1 MSKSALLPIVLQSLL
16 ATAALAQCEDNV
28 YPLSLVSAQGVPAPR
43 LVDPSYGG
51 HYFQFDSEAVFLAF
65 DPATPSG
72 VYYVHVTDPFNGA
85 DLVLSGNDPM
95 DRFVQVVN
103 TNGVITLSLPF
114 SNNQSAVF
122 GLGLGGQGQSLLLQ
136 PFGTNPAEPCQFKV
150 WAGDNW
156 DLTYGPENPYLLR
169 GGFSA
174 ALGRCA
180 VLSYENF
187 RIGSGIGT
195 NVTGSVFRDDDRSG
209 TRNGSEPGLA
219 DWEVR
224 LVTGSTSLSTRTDA
238 NGRYVFPNVPAAT
251 YTVEVPLVAGYVG
264 TTTLQLAVEVCGCA
278 DQNIRDFGVVAQS
291 LRCCGHTIGFWGNCN
306 GLRLV
311 SGYRIL
317 PTLPGLYLRNQ
328 FGQQV
333 APGSAFALRSYLRM
347 ANSCNMAYMLSAQL
361 VAMHCNVMTGLVSPH
376 CRIRDRQLGVL
387 TIGEL
392 MQRAIASLAQRG
404 YTPVGSQ
411 FRREQE
417 LLKNALDAANN
428 NRNWY

>member
-1 MSKSALLPIVLQSLL
+1 MPKTSLLPIALTSLL
-16 ATAALAQCEDNV
+16 AVAATAQCQDNS
-28 YPLSLVSAQGVPAPR
+28 YPLTLVSAQGVPAPQ
-43 LVDPSYGG
+43 LVDPAYGER
-51 HYFQFDSEAVFLAF
+51 YFQFDNEAVFLAF
-65 DPATPSG
+65 DSAMPSG

-85 DLVLSGNDPM
+85 DMVLSSNDPM

-136 PFGTNPAEPCQFKV
+136 PFGSNPAEPCQFKV

-156 DLTYGPENPYLLR
+156 DLGNGPENPYLLR

-174 ALGRCA
+174 SLGRCA
-180 VLSYENF
+180 VLSYAHL

-209 TRNGSEPGLA
+209 ARNGSEPGLA

-224 LVTGSTSLSTRTDA
+224 LVNGTTSLSTRTDA
-238 NGRYVFPNVPAAT
+238 SGRYVFTNVPAAN
-251 YTVEVPLVAGYVG
+251 YTIEVPAVAGYVG
-264 TTTLQLAVEVCGCA
+264 TTTLQLAVQVCGCA
-278 DQNIRDFGVVAQS
+278 DLRLRDFGVVAQS

-311 SGYRIL
+311 AGYNIL

-333 APGSAFALRSYLRM
+333 APGSASALRNYLRS

-361 VAMHCNVMTGLVSPH
+361 LAMHCNVLTGMVSPY
-376 CRIRDRQLGVL
+376 CRIRDPQLGVI
-387 TIGEL
+387 TIGDL

-428 NRNWY
+428 NRRWY